1 MEAARLSSSGRR
13 PRRGSL
19 ERPVNGRL
27 VRNAALVVALP
38 LLLAAFTVGRPGA
51 LGAPALPPSF
61 DGPAA
66 ATLARE
72 LAGLHPSRVPG
83 SAGNDAAGRWFADK
97 VALYGIPV
105 ETDVWRAE
113 VPGLG
118 TRTLRNVAA
127 VVDGETREAIVVV
140 AHHDNSGQGPGASD
154 DASGVAA
161 LVELIRSYAV
171 SSTSSERAR
180 PRHTLVFLSSDAG
193 AFGGLGVQ
201 RFVRASRFQGAI
213 GAIVVLDAL
222 GGPGEPRLE
231 LAGDGPSSPAAA
243 LVRTAS
249 ARVAEQVGR
258 APDRPGILRQ
268 LVDLGIPF
276 AFGEQAP
283 ALGAGV
289 AAVRITTADDSSET
303 AASDTGASLDEATLG
318 RLGRSSQALL
328 GSLDVGVAQA
338 QGTDPYLYLGERVVR
353 GWAIALVLV
362 ASLVPFAAGV
372 IDLAARCRRRGIPLA
387 PAFRSLGGRLA
398 LWLWAGVVLWLAG
411 QTGVL
416 PNGPPRPFPPTSDAI
431 REWAPLALGALALL
445 VVLPWLLTR
454 RPRRPGAAAS
464 PEEELAGYAASLVV
478 LIPIAAG
485 TALVNPYA
493 LVFVLPS
500 LYAWLWLPQAGTSWL
515 RDALFGL
522 GLAGPVLALV
532 SLAARF
538 GLGIDVL
545 LYAGALVTSGYVPW
559 LAALLV
565 LAWGAVAVQTGAV
578 AAGWYVPRTGKT
590 RSSASLLQRAAG
602 RLAGQARRK

>member
-27 VRNAALVVALP
+27 VRNTALVVALP

-66 ATLARE
+66 ATLTRE

-97 VALYGIPV
+97 VALYGLPV
-105 ETDVWRAE
+105 ETDVWRAD

-118 TRTLRNVAA
+118 AQTLRNVAA
-127 VVDGETREAIVVV
+127 VVAGETREAIVVV

-161 LVELIRSYAV
+161 LVELTRSYAV
-171 SSTSSERAR
+171 GSTSSERAR
-180 PRHTLVFLSSDAG
+180 PRHTLVFLSSDGG

-201 RFVRASRFQGAI
+201 RFVRESRFAGEISAV
-213 GAIVVLDAL
+213 VVLDAL
-222 GGPGEPRLE
+222 GGPSEPRLE
-231 LAGDGPSSPAAA
+231 LSGDGPSSPAAV

-249 ARVAEQVGR
+249 ARVAEQVGET
-258 APDRPGILRQ
+258 PDRPGVLRQ

-283 ALGAGV
+283 VLGAGV
-289 AAVRITTADDSSET
+289 SAVRITTADDSGRT
-303 AASDTGASLDEATLG
+303 AAGDTGASLDEATLG
-318 RLGRSSQALL
+318 RLGRSTQTLL
-328 GSLDVGVAQA
+328 GSLDAGVALA

-362 ASLVPFAAGV
+362 AGLIPFAAGV
-372 IDLAARCRRRGIPLA
+372 VDLTARCRRRGIALS
-387 PAFRSLGGRLA
+387 PAFRSIGGRLA
-398 LWLWAGVVLWLAG
+398 LWLWAGVVLWFAG

-416 PNGPPRPFPPTSDAI
+416 PDGPARPFPPTSDAVRGWPPAAI
-431 REWAPLALGALALL
+431 GLLALL
-445 VVLPWLLTR
+445 IVLPWLLTR
-454 RPRRPGAAAS
+454 RRPAPGAAAS
-464 PEEELAGYAASLVV
+464 AEEELAGYTASLV
-478 LIPIAAG
+478 LLGPIAAG

-565 LAWGAVAVQTGAV
+565 LAWCAVAVQTGAV
-578 AAGWYVPRTGKT
+578 AAGWYVPRSGPA
-590 RSSASLLQRAAG
+590 RSSASLLQRATRRFA
-602 RLAGQARRK
+602 AQARRR